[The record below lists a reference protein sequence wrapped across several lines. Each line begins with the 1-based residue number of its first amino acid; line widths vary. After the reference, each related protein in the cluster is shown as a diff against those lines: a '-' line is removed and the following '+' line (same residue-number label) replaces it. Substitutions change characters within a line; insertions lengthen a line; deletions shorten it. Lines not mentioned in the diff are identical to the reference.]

1 MPVYNDRRK
10 EYNTMRNKFT
20 EFARE
25 LFGRYGFKKTTMD
38 DIARAAGKTKSSI
51 YYYFKN
57 KEEILQAVAHIEIR
71 KGIDELLKAVST
83 KKSADEKLAAY
94 IRARIYAKQ
103 SIASF
108 YRFIGEEYF
117 ENYRF
122 IVKIRVELDK
132 EEFAIIGNILKEGI
146 KQKVFS
152 IRDANLAAM
161 NLLNIFK
168 GLEYY
173 YLNTKDSKKLQKE
186 VDSMITLFLQ
196 GLLRR

>member
-1 MPVYNDRRK
+1 
-10 EYNTMRNKFT
+10 MRNKFT